1 MLRDIRMKRYLN
13 FSKLLALVSVMAF
26 GCSEEFL
33 NRPPKDSYVV
43 DEWYKTD
50 TQLRLAVNPLYA
62 GVWFDYQRSWLNIGD
77 VMAGNFHKGD
87 QDPFYTFSVNQATSG
102 VTDAYASLWM
112 AVAYSNSV
120 VENIN
125 QKSGSAVTEPAKN
138 TALGEALVWKSM
150 AYFFLVRGWGAMPI
164 IESNSA
170 LIASNQAN
178 TVYRNRTEDVYEYIV
193 RMLTKAS
200 ELLPE
205 VNEPGRINKYS
216 AYGLL
221 AKVYL
226 TRSGYSNNGNTGSR
240 NQSDLDK
247 AKEYAGKVVNES
259 GLALEPDYTNLF
271 NINVTKGNRNPENLI
286 SWHWQATA
294 SDWGTQNAIQADLAV
309 QKLTGFG
316 DGWGTWSGPS
326 VFLQGVFGED
336 ASLPGAGNRVTVDAR
351 RKATMMMDGDY
362 YPELDRTSKSFPK
375 GDPYYTGGGLRVV
388 WDGGAVYQSPTG
400 AWARKHI
407 VGNLDDN
414 DAESGGYIASQKTSL
429 STHLL
434 RLADVYLIYAEAIM
448 GNAPETTDAEA
459 LKAFNAVRRR
469 AITGYVDAA
478 KVTFDDLFAERI
490 KELAYEGDNW
500 FDYVRLFYY
509 DEAAAISRLSSQD
522 RGWYDGNAK
531 TNNAVLKSKS
541 YTPSIGDFELPI
553 PEVDLVKNPNLSKDP
568 VAFDFS
574 KLAL

>member
-1 MLRDIRMKRYLN
+1 
-13 FSKLLALVSVMAF
+13 MAF
-26 GCSEEFL
+26 GCSEDFL

-43 DEWYKTD
+43 DEWYQTD
-50 TQLRLAVNPLYA
+50 EQLRLAVNPLYA

-77 VMAGNFHKGD
+77 VMAGNYHKGD

-112 AVAYSNSV
+112 GVAYSNSV
-120 VENIN
+120 VENIT
-125 QKSGSAVTEPAKN
+125 QKSGPKVTEAAKN

-150 AYFFLVRGWGAMPI
+150 AYFYLVRSWGAVPI

-178 TVYRNRTEDVYEYIV
+178 TVYRNPAGDVYEYIV

-226 TRSGYSNNGNTGSR
+226 TRSGYGNSGSR
-240 NQSDLDK
+240 NQADLDK

-259 GLALEPDYTNLF
+259 GLTLEPEFANLF
-271 NINVTKGNRNPENLI
+271 NINATKGNRNPENLI

-326 VFLQGVFGED
+326 VDLQGLFGED
-336 ASLPGAGNRVTVDAR
+336 ASLPGSQNRVTSDVR
-351 RKATMMMDGDY
+351 RKATMMMDGDL
-362 YPELDRTSKSFPK
+362 YPELDRNSTSFPK
-375 GDPYYTGGGLRVV
+375 GDPYYTGGGLKVV
-388 WDGGAVYQSPTG
+388 WDAGAVYQSPTG
-400 AWARKHI
+400 AWARKHV
-407 VGNLDDN
+407 VGNADDN
-414 DAESGGYIASQKTSL
+414 NAEGGGYIASQKTSL

-434 RLADVYLIYAEAIM
+434 RLADVYLIYTEAIM
-448 GNAPETTDAEA
+448 GNAVSTSDPEA
-459 LKAFNAVRRR
+459 LKTYNAVRKR
-469 AITGYVDAA
+469 AIPIGYADVAT
-478 KVTFDDLFAERI
+478 VTFDELFDERRR
-490 KELAYEGDNW
+490 ELAYEGDNW

-509 DEAAAISRLSSQD
+509 KPTAAIDKLSAQN
-522 RGWYDGNAK
+522 RGWYEGNAK
-531 TNNAVLKSKS
+531 ANNAVLKSKY
-541 YTPSIGDFELPI
+541 YTPTIGDFELPI
-553 PEVDLVKNPNLSKDP
+553 PEVDLVKNANLSKEP

-574 KLAL
+574 KLGF